1 MHKERI
7 FVMSAPEVPEMP
19 IPPIDFNDG
28 YGDRLEVCYSGALY
42 DVLRG
47 MGLPDQILPR
57 TIRPLDPVRAMAG
70 RIFTISGHAD
80 STVDGHTTLLEWTR
94 MLSKAPRGSVVVC
107 QPNDDSLAH
116 MGELSAETFVYKG
129 VRGYLC
135 DGGCRDSVRIL
146 ETGLRVWCRYFTPR
160 DVVGRWVPDRFGEPI
175 VIGGVTIRSGDYL
188 MADRDG
194 ALVIPQE
201 HIREVTEKVEE
212 VLRTENKVRTAILQG
227 VDPVEAYLQFRKF

>member
-1 MHKERI
+1 MNPDTK
-7 FVMSAPEVPEMP
+7 PLP
-19 IPPIDFNDG
+19 DFEDD
-28 YGDRLEVCYSGALY
+28 YGDRLEKCYSGAVY

-47 MGLPDQILPR
+47 LGLPAQILPR
-57 TIRPLDPVRAMAG
+57 TIRPLDLTRPLAG
-70 RIFTISGHAD
+70 RIFTFSGHAD
-80 STVDGHTTLLEWTR
+80 HTVDGHTTLLEWTK
-94 MLSKAPRGSVVVC
+94 MLSRAPRGSVVIC

-146 ETGLRVWCRYFTPR
+146 ETGLRVWSRYYTPR

-175 VIGGVTIRSGDYL
+175 VIGGVTIRTGDYL

-201 HIREVTEKVEE
+201 RIAEVTEKVEE
-212 VLRTENKVRTAILQG
+212 VLRTENKVRTAILAG